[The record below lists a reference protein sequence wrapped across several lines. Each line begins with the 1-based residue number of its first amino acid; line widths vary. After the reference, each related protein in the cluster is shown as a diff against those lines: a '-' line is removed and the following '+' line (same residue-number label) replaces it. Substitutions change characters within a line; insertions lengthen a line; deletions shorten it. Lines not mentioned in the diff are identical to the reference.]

1 MQQRFFL
8 IIALV
13 CLTFLGCKESSRSD
27 FRPVTTSIEK
37 KRFAPKTAADEKVY
51 PKKSTDSLREESKA
65 KTIVVD
71 ATIKRFNKNYWTH
84 VELEPDGTLRGK
96 ALFFTD
102 FFSEDE
108 EQSFVGSWHTGRVS
122 RGNSYITYYELD
134 FNDTEWY
141 FTERFDYL
149 WRGKDAYTD
158 MSQHNVEEGSTI
170 TKHYEK

>member
-27 FRPVTTSIEK
+27 FRPVATSIEK

-51 PKKSTDSLREESKA
+51 PKKNTDSLREESKA

-71 ATIKRFNKNYWTH
+71 ATIKRFNN
-84 VELEPDGTLRGK
+84 
-96 ALFFTD
+96 
-102 FFSEDE
+102 
-108 EQSFVGSWHTGRVS
+108 
-122 RGNSYITYYELD
+122 
-134 FNDTEWY
+134 
-141 FTERFDYL
+141 L